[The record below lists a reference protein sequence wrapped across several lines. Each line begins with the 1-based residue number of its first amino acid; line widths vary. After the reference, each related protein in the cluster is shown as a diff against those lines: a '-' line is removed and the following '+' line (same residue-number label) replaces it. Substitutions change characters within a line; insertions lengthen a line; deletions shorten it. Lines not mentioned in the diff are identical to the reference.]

1 MVTKEYLIEILKE
14 NKVFEEGDFTL
25 SVGGQNVN
33 VRCTETILWDQP
45 NID

>member
-25 SVGGQNVN
+25 ASLLLP
-33 VRCTETILWDQP
+33 VRKAI
-45 NID
+45 IMSI

>member
-25 SVGGQNVN
+25 ASSLLLP
-33 VRCTETILWDQP
+33 VRKAI
-45 NID
+45 IMSI